1 MKTTKFLS
9 ALLLVSA
16 CVSCSQ
22 YDTYDPYV
30 NNVTIRPEKIDQYDL
45 STELSSNS
53 YLPQDV
59 AFALSLKYID
69 VYDDLYLLKMT
80 PEDAKDLKI
89 DPEDYEIIK
98 QSVYETNKVLAK
110 EGIPADMA
118 PIEEAIKKFFSGN
131 SDDIINL
138 KPMRSYGEVSGYVPI
153 PDNAGFY
160 TTSMFIPSECRYIT
174 VTCSSQAPLGM
185 CIVKIYYA
193 GESVATRTV
202 MTPLGISNSCTIEVP
217 VSNAWITVGVMASS
231 TGGGYFTC
239 RLGE

>member
-9 ALLLVSA
+9 ALLLVLA

-80 PEDAKDLKI
+80 PEDAKI
-89 DPEDYEIIK
+89 GRAH
-98 QSVYETNKVLAK
+98 V
-110 EGIPADMA
+110 
-118 PIEEAIKKFFSGN
+118 
-131 SDDIINL
+131 
-138 KPMRSYGEVSGYVPI
+138 
-153 PDNAGFY
+153 
-160 TTSMFIPSECRYIT
+160 
-174 VTCSSQAPLGM
+174 
-185 CIVKIYYA
+185 
-193 GESVATRTV
+193 
-202 MTPLGISNSCTIEVP
+202 
-217 VSNAWITVGVMASS
+217 
-231 TGGGYFTC
+231 
-239 RLGE
+239 